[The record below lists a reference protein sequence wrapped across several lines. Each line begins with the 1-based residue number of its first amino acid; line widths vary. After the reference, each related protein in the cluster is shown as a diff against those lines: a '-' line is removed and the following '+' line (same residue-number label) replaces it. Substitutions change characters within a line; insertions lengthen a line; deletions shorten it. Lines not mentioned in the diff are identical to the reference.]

1 MSIASTIQSM
11 QTNVENAYD
20 ALEDKGA
27 TIPANKNIANLA
39 DAITSIPTGSGGLEK
54 YHITQTIDG
63 NNCTLAIIDYN
74 SQSTDNYLVGVVV
87 AGDNQKIYILEE

>member
-27 TIPANKNIANLA
+27 TIPANKNIANLV
-39 DAITSIPTGSGGLEK
+39 DAITSIPAGSGLEK

-63 NNCTLAIIDYN
+63 NNCTLAIVDYN

-87 AGDNQKIYILEE
+87 AGDNQKIYIVEE